1 MKTLCWIRRDLRLH
15 DHAALSWALSQG
27 ETTVVFVFDT
37 YILDKLKDKSD
48 QRVSFIYDSL
58 LELESELNK
67 KGSSLIIAYGKPEG
81 EIPRIAKELGVS
93 AVACNRDY
101 EPYAKKRDGM
111 VATALGDIKFEQ
123 FKDSVIFEK
132 HEVLNGKG
140 EIYKVFTPYKNKWLQ
155 TLASQEDEVP
165 EHKVSLKNVRQFKNP
180 KSIATFDWYK
190 VMGFNPTPPTL
201 KAGTK
206 VARKRLSDFT
216 DRISKYKASRDVP
229 SIDGTSLISVYI
241 RHGNIS
247 VRDLVRIGSAHR
259 DEGSKT
265 WLSELVWR
273 DFYFVIMDA
282 HPGVENHA
290 YKPEYEKIKWL
301 GSKKD
306 FQAWCDGQTGFPI
319 IDAAMRCLKETG
331 LMHNRLRMVTASFLC
346 KILLVDWKLGEH
358 YFADKLL
365 DYDLA
370 ANNGGW
376 QWSSSSGVDAQPY
389 FRIFNPYAQSDKFD
403 KQGEFIKKWVPEL
416 AEAKGKD
423 IHKPDPD
430 KFSEYP
436 EPIVD
441 YSTNRERCLVMYR
454 VVRK

>member
-27 ETTVVFVFDT
+27 ETTIVFVFDT
-37 YILDKLKDKSD
+37 YILAKLLNKAD

-58 LELESELNK
+58 KEIETELLK
-67 KGSSLIIAYGKPEG
+67 KGSSLIIAYGKPEI
-81 EIPRIAKELGVS
+81 EIPRIARELGVS

-101 EPYAKKRDGM
+101 EPYAKKRDGL
-111 VATALGDIKFEQ
+111 VARALGEIKFEQ

-155 TLASQEDEVP
+155 TLEAQENEVP
-165 EHKVSLKNVRQFKNP
+165 EHKPALKNLRQFKNTQ
-180 KSIATFDWYK
+180 SISTFDWYA
-190 VMGFNPTPPTL
+190 VMGFIPTPPTL
-201 KAGTK
+201 RAGTK
-206 VARKRLSDFT
+206 VARKRLTEFT
-216 DRISKYKASRDVP
+216 ERISKYKASRDVP

-241 RHGNIS
+241 RHGNLS
-247 VRDLVRIGSAHR
+247 VRDLVRVGSAQR

-273 DFYFVIMDA
+273 DFYFVILDA
-282 HPGVENHA
+282 HPEVVDHA
-290 YKPEYEKIKWL
+290 YKAEYDKINWL
-301 GSKKD
+301 GSRKD

-346 KILLVDWKLGEH
+346 KILLVDWKLGER

-389 FRIFNPYAQSDKFD
+389 FRIFNPYAQSEKFD

-416 AEAKGKD
+416 AQAKGKD
-423 IHKPDPD
+423 IHKPDTDRFPD
-430 KFSEYP
+430 YQ